1 MLAGNYA
8 TATCKRA
15 KAHIAFQIANH
26 RFEMKT
32 IWTSVVTN
40 FRTPQDS
47 GSKSFNVNN
56 FQVERNASLDTPLP
70 TLVQPLLYS
79 RFWQRTDASEVAL
92 AFFT

>member
-1 MLAGNYA
+1 MLAGDYA
-8 TATCKRA
+8 AATCKRA

-47 GSKSFNVNN
+47 GSKSFNVNT

>member
-15 KAHIAFQIANH
+15 KAHIAFRIANH
-26 RFEMKT
+26 RFEKN

-47 GSKSFNVNN
+47 GSKSFSLNS

-70 TLVQPLLYS
+70 TLAQPLLYS